1 MHLSRCAH
9 SPGRRPH
16 LIPKMFALS
25 SLVLA
30 TTLLSTPTARAGTWQ
45 FTCTGSGTNTLTFGY
60 PGTAPRITHWTP
72 PGPQTGRFDL
82 GSTLGDSSDY
92 SVSDTATLTVTV
104 TATWQSDPNLP
115 SDPAPPKVWLC
126 ESAQANWSE
135 GHSGSAADGLSDPYQ
150 AQVPGPGGA
159 SSSDTAPAAIPPT
172 HWTLKTVSGGT
183 VTLPTR
189 TLTAEADFSP
199 TTSRPYGDF
208 CTAQIASYSVTV
220 HPQPYNYRRTPFSD
234 ITPPTS
240 VNATAGALQFH
251 YSWSSTDGNI
261 ANLTTISV
269 HENVDAPPSPSVK
282 DSNGNPSFAPDY
294 PPFNWLVPFHS
305 DPVSVPGTDGRL
317 TDFHSFGDDP
327 NNLNPNVYFHKNYK
341 ADSFNL
347 TQTYKFHDS
356 ATMQPGDEQIIPGN
370 AGPFTITDAVVLD
383 SSSPS
388 GYSFKVTKD
397 GATSLPQPLP

>member
-16 LIPKMFALS
+16 LILYKMLALS

-189 TLTAEADFSP
+189 TPTAEADFSP

-208 CTAQIASYSVTV
+208 CTAHIASYSVTV
-220 HPQPYNYRRTPFSD
+220 HPQPYNFHQTLGQDNGDGTISFQYAWLSTSGGRITDLTSCYLHERVTYPGGNPYYPPLPFVVAPPGTPN
-234 ITPPTS
+234 PT
-240 VNATAGALQFH
+240 VAPGALKNGILMTSTATNGDTH
-251 YSWSSTDGNI
+251 SPWPLSTNYSDFTSLTVSAAQRYEFDDIATGDTNLLVPGPDSTQ
-261 ANLTTISV
+261 TITRIIYPV
-269 HENVDAPPSPSVK
+269 GAPPSP
-282 DSNGNPSFAPDY
+282 DWWY
-294 PPFNWLVPFHS
+294 
-305 DPVSVPGTDGRL
+305 
-317 TDFHSFGDDP
+317 
-327 NNLNPNVYFHKNYK
+327 
-341 ADSFNL
+341 
-347 TQTYKFHDS
+347 
-356 ATMQPGDEQIIPGN
+356 
-370 AGPFTITDAVVLD
+370 
-383 SSSPS
+383 
-388 GYSFKVTKD
+388 KVTKN
-397 GATSLPQPLP
+397 GVPSTKEVMPHP